1 MSVMHKQNHTHPHL
15 CTLYRAWGHRASTH
29 LLVDELTNDPEKQ
42 DSEEDSDDEIE
53 DDSTEQEVLPHT
65 KSYKEAIVGL
75 EDIL

>member
-1 MSVMHKQNHTHPHL
+1 MHIQRL
-15 CTLYRAWGHRASTH
+15 D

-42 DSEEDSDDEIE
+42 YSEEDSDDEME

-75 EDIL
+75 EDILLFIQQKGSTQEAMSHG